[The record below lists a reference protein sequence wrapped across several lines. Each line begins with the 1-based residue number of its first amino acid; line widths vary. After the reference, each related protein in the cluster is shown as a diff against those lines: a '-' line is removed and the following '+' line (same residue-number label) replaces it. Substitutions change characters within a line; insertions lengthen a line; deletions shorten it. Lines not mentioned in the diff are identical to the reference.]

1 MSEVNM
7 KEAMFYKKLNN
18 GSVQCRLCPQMCEIE
33 DGKRGMCFGRKNEKG
48 ILYAENYGETISVA
62 IDPIEK
68 KPLYHFY
75 PGKEILSIGP
85 NGCNLTCDFCQNYT
99 ISQQKAP
106 TSALSMGDLITLC
119 KKYNS
124 IGVAY
129 TYTEPL
135 IWYEYILDTA
145 KILRAHDLKVVLVTN
160 GFINPEPL
168 KQLLPYVDAM
178 NVDLKAFN
186 NDFYITYCSGRLEPV
201 KNTIKIAAKHTHVE
215 VTNLI
220 ITDLND
226 SRKEIEEL
234 VAFIADVNKDIPL
247 HFSRYF
253 PVYKMKKPLTKVEIL
268 EMAYEIGK
276 KKLSYVYVGNINL
289 PNTHDTHCP
298 NCNELLIKR
307 SGFYTSIS
315 HITEHNSCEKC
326 GHKIKGV
333 HLFE

>member
-1 MSEVNM
+1 M
-7 KEAMFYKKLNN
+7 KEAQFYKKLDNN
-18 GSVQCRLCPQMCEIE
+18 AVQCQLCPQMCTIE
-33 DGKRGMCFGRKNEKG
+33 EGKRGMCFGRMNKKG
-48 ILYAENYGETISVA
+48 ILYAENYGETIS
-62 IDPIEK
+62 ISMDPIEK

-106 TSALSMGDLITLC
+106 TSSLKGEDLIALC

-135 IWYEYILDTA
+135 IWYEYILDSA
-145 KILRAHDLKVVLVTN
+145 KILNEHDLKVVLVTN

-168 KQLLPYVDAM
+168 KLLLPYIDAM
-178 NVDLKAFN
+178 NIDLKAFTN
-186 NDFYITYCSGRLEPV
+186 EFYKTYCSGRLEPV
-201 KNTIKIAAKHTHVE
+201 KNTIKIAASQTHLE
-215 VTNLI
+215 ITNLI

-226 SRKEIEEL
+226 SRSEIEEL
-234 VAFIADVNKDIPL
+234 VSFVAEVNKEIPL

-253 PVYKMKKPLTKVEIL
+253 PVYKMNKPPTNPATL

-276 KKLSYVYVGNINL
+276 KKLRYVYVGNINL
-289 PNTHDTHCP
+289 QNTNDTHCP
-298 NCNELLIKR
+298 NCNELLIR
-307 SGFYTSIS
+307 RAGYYTSVAQIDKD
-315 HITEHNSCEKC
+315 NCCKKC
-326 GHKIKGV
+326 GQKIYGV

>member
-1 MSEVNM
+1 MI
-7 KEAMFYKKLNN
+7 EAQFYRKLDNN
-18 GSVQCRLCPQMCEIE
+18 AVQCQLCPQMCEIGE
-33 DGKRGMCFGRKNEKG
+33 GKRGMCLGRKNDRG
-48 ILYAENYGETISVA
+48 TLYTENYGETISVSM
-62 IDPIEK
+62 DPIEK

-75 PGKEILSIGP
+75 PGREILSIGP

-106 TSALSMGDLITLC
+106 TSPVRTEDLIALC
-119 KKYNS
+119 RKYNS
-124 IGVAY
+124 VGVAY

-145 KILRAHDLKVVLVTN
+145 KILHAHNLKVVLVSN

-168 KQLLPYVDAM
+168 KKLLPHMDAM
-178 NVDLKAFN
+178 NIDLKAFTN
-186 NDFYITYCSGRLEPV
+186 EFYKTYCSGRLEPV
-201 KNTIKIAAKHTHVE
+201 KNTIRIAVQHTHVE
-215 VTNLI
+215 ITNLI

-226 SRKEIEEL
+226 SKKEIEKL
-234 VAFIADVNKDIPL
+234 VLFVAEINKEIPL

-253 PVYKMKKPLTKVEIL
+253 PVYKMNKSPTKLETL

-276 KKLSYVYVGNINL
+276 QRLSYVYVGNINL
-289 PNTHDTHCP
+289 PHMHDTHCP

-307 SGFYTSIS
+307 SGFYTSIKS
-315 HITEHNSCEKC
+315 IDENNCC
-326 GHKIKGV
+326 GTCGQKIYGG

>member
-1 MSEVNM
+1 M
-7 KEAMFYKKLNN
+7 KEARFYKKLENN
-18 GSVQCRLCPQMCEIE
+18 VVQCQLCPQMCEIE
-33 DGKRGMCFGRKNEKG
+33 EWKRGMCLGRKNVKG
-48 ILYAENYGETISVA
+48 VLYAENYGETIS
-62 IDPIEK
+62 ISMDPIEK

-106 TSALSMGDLITLC
+106 TSSLIAEDLIALC

-135 IWYEYILDTA
+135 IWYEFILDTA
-145 KILRAHDLKVVLVTN
+145 KVLRAHDLKVVFVTN

-168 KQLLPYVDAM
+168 KQLLPYIDAM
-178 NVDLKAFN
+178 NIDLKAFTN
-186 NDFYITYCSGRLEPV
+186 EFYKTYCSGRLEPV
-201 KNTIKIAAKHTHVE
+201 KNTIRIAAQQTHLE
-215 VTNLI
+215 ITNLI

-226 SRKEIEEL
+226 SQQEIEEL
-234 VAFIADVNKDIPL
+234 VAFIAGVDKEIPL

-253 PVYKMKKPLTKVEIL
+253 PVYKMKKPPTNPSTL
-268 EMAYEIGK
+268 EMAYKIGR

-289 PNTHDTHCP
+289 QNTHDTHCP
-298 NCNELLIKR
+298 GCDELLIKR
-307 SGFYTSIS
+307 AGYYTSVTNI
-315 HITEHNSCEKC
+315 NKDNCCEIC
-326 GHKIKGV
+326 GQKIHGV

>member
-1 MSEVNM
+1 M
-7 KEAMFYKKLNN
+7 KEAQFYKKLDNN
-18 GSVQCRLCPQMCEIE
+18 AVQCQLCPQMCTIE
-33 DGKRGMCFGRKNEKG
+33 EGKRGMCFGRMNKKG
-48 ILYAENYGETISVA
+48 ILYAENYGETIS
-62 IDPIEK
+62 ISMDPIEK

-106 TSALSMGDLITLC
+106 TSSLKAEDLIALC

-145 KILRAHDLKVVLVTN
+145 KVLRAHDLKVVLVTN

-168 KQLLPYVDAM
+168 KLLLPYIDAM
-178 NVDLKAFN
+178 NIDLKAFTN
-186 NDFYITYCSGRLEPV
+186 EFYKTYCSGRLEPV
-201 KNTIKIAAKHTHVE
+201 KNTIKIAASQTHLE
-215 VTNLI
+215 ITNLI

-226 SRKEIEEL
+226 SRSEIEEL
-234 VAFIADVNKDIPL
+234 VSFVAEVNKEIPL

-253 PVYKMKKPLTKVEIL
+253 PVYKMKKPPTNPATL

-276 KKLSYVYVGNINL
+276 KKLRYVYVGNINL
-289 PNTHDTHCP
+289 QNTNDTHCP
-298 NCNELLIKR
+298 NCNELLIR
-307 SGFYTSIS
+307 RAGYYTSVAQIDKD
-315 HITEHNSCEKC
+315 NCCKKC
-326 GHKIKGV
+326 GQKIYGV